1 MKRALPAH
9 VYQKPNGLYFQRRGW
24 KTVRINSE
32 PGTKEFALEYAAILN
47 GALVA
52 PQTATGRTFAALI
65 QSYHASPRYR
75 GLAPRTARDY
85 DKVLVWIKSKLGAL
99 DVSGMQRKDVIRARD
114 ANSETV
120 RFANYIVQVLRI
132 LFEHAIDQGWREDN
146 PAKGVSL
153 LKSGAPPREA
163 WPQDMIDAYR
173 AKATGRALLIFELA
187 LGTGQRIGDVLKMRW
202 SDIEGDGINVTQGK
216 TGARLWVPFT
226 ARLRA
231 LLDGTPRI
239 GLTICAWGPQGR
251 ALTYFPAAKA
261 VRQVRE
267 AIGAEKYDIHGL
279 RYAAAAELAMAG
291 CSDELIASITGHKT
305 SAMVAKYAGPA
316 RQKARAK
323 AAQIKR
329 GTEQE

>member
-9 VYQKPNGLYFQRRGW
+9 VYQKPKGLYFQRRGW
-24 KTVRINSE
+24 KTVKINSV

-52 PQTATGRTFAALI
+52 PQTAAGRTFAALI
-65 QSYHASPRYR
+65 QSYHASPRYK

-99 DVSGMQRKDVIRARD
+99 DVAGMQRKDVIRARD
-114 ANSETV
+114 ANAETV

-132 LFEHAIDQGWREDN
+132 LFEHGIDQGWREDN

-216 TGARLWVPFT
+216 TGARLWVGAAHVLSTTLGPT
-226 ARLRA
+226 RTRHLPD
-231 LLDGTPRI
+231 L
-239 GLTICAWGPQGR
+239 LTIYLSAPRSILQKICANSYRYDFRPVGR
-251 ALTYFPAAKA
+251 IPCGYRSGGKQTQERLK
-261 VRQVRE
+261 
-267 AIGAEKYDIHGL
+267 IGVG
-279 RYAAAAELAMAG
+279 G
-291 CSDELIASITGHKT
+291 
-305 SAMVAKYAGPA
+305 
-316 RQKARAK
+316 
-323 AAQIKR
+323 
-329 GTEQE
+329 